1 MSHFTR
7 VKTKLRN
14 LALLERALRELG
26 YQPSVGNVKVRGW
39 SGETRD
45 AALVVQM
52 SNRYDFGFAQS
63 GDELVLICD
72 DWGFR
77 EKVPE
82 LLQKITQQYAYQ
94 VCVEQAREQGF
105 EVVGTEH
112 QPDGSIKLVVQRY
125 T

>member
-7 VKTKLRN
+7 VKTRLRN
-14 LALLERALRELG
+14 LALLERALRDLG

-45 AALVVQM
+45 ADLVVQM
-52 SNRYDFGFAQS
+52 SNRYDFGFKQA

-77 EKVPE
+77 ENIPQ
-82 LLQKITQQYAYQ
+82 LLQQITQQYAYQ
-94 VCVEQAREQGF
+94 VCVEQAAEQGF
-105 EVVGTEH
+105 EVVGTEQ

>member
-14 LALLERALRELG
+14 LTLLERALRELG

-39 SGETRD
+39 NGETRNAD
-45 AALVVQM
+45 LVVQM
-52 SNRYDFGFAQS
+52 SNRYDFGFQQV
-63 GDELVLICD
+63 GDELVLVCD

-77 EKVPE
+77 ENVPQ

-94 VCVEQAREQGF
+94 VCVEQAAAQGF
-105 EVVGTEH
+105 QVVGTE
-112 QPDGSIKLVVQRY
+112 QQADGSIRLLVQRY

>member
-14 LALLERALRELG
+14 LTLLERALRELG

-39 SGETRD
+39 NGETRD
-45 AALVVQM
+45 ADLVVQM
-52 SNRYDFGFAQS
+52 SNRYDFGFQQV
-63 GDELVLICD
+63 GDELVLVCD

-77 EKVPE
+77 ENVPQ

-94 VCVEQAREQGF
+94 VCVEQAAAQGF
-105 EVVGTEH
+105 QVVGTE
-112 QPDGSIKLVVQRY
+112 QQADGSIRLLVQRY